1 MPDLISPVPE
11 RERDTH
17 DDNWGNH
24 MKGCDPEFL
33 KCLKHL
39 QEIEFFHNINRN
51 ATFWANRNENCLCH
65 SMI

>member
-1 MPDLISPVPE
+1 
-11 RERDTH
+11 
-17 DDNWGNH
+17 
-24 MKGCDPEFL
+24 
-33 KCLKHL
+33 L